1 MIRSGRDNHGFTLI
15 ELMIVIAIIGILAAI
30 AIPNFIAYRNKAFCS
45 AAESDVRSISA
56 GLGDYFSIAEHAT
69 LPTQAAVSEI
79 ILAYGNNNFSVRLSR
94 FGQAT
99 ANTGTVS
106 GTVDNIYITVTDG
119 SGRCPADYRL
129 VNRNTWTGE
138 GGAADGS
145 DWVAYKRM
153 ILE

>member
-1 MIRSGRDNHGFTLI
+1 MIRKAKGNQGFTLI

-45 AAESDVRSISA
+45 AAESDVRSVAA
-56 GLGDYFSIAEHAT
+56 GLSDYFSIAAHT
-69 LPTQAAVSEI
+69 VLPTQAAVSEI
-79 ILAYGNNNFSVRLSR
+79 DLSYGNNAFSVRLSR
-94 FGQAT
+94 FGQST
-99 ANTGTVS
+99 ANTGTIS
-106 GTVDNIYITVTDG
+106 GTVDNIYITVTDE

-145 DWVAYKRM
+145 DWVAFKRM